1 MILGRPGGEGVS
13 KAMRADL
20 DAGAFATPREKAVE
34 EGFFEGAPRLARPQ
48 NGEAQWSAEPQ
59 KSVRRRHTK

>member
-1 MILGRPGGEGVS
+1 
-13 KAMRADL
+13 MRADL